1 MELLLLCWEF
11 FKTGLFAIGG
21 GMATIPFLTQMSE
34 AHPQWFT
41 MEMLANMI
49 AVSESTPGPIGVNM
63 ATYVGFVVYG
73 VPGAVLATFSLVLPA
88 FIVVILV
95 ARALY
100 KYRSSPL
107 VEAGFAGLRPAV
119 TGLIAAAG
127 YSVFSI
133 AVLPGGALDIRAT
146 ALFLLVFA
154 VTQWKKTSKVHPVVL
169 ITLSAV
175 IGVVFQA

>member
-21 GMATIPFLTQMSE
+21 GMATIPFLTKMSQS
-34 AHPQWFT
+34 HPQWFSL
-41 MEMLANMI
+41 EMLANMI

-63 ATYVGFVVYG
+63 ATYVGFVVGG
-73 VPGAVLATFSLVLPA
+73 VPGAALATFSLVLPA

-95 ARALY
+95 ARALS

-107 VEAGFAGLRPAV
+107 VEMGFAGLRPAV

-133 AVLPGGALDIRAT
+133 AILPGGALDIRA
-146 ALFLLVFA
+146 AVLFLLVFA
-154 VTQWKKTSKVHPVVL
+154 ATQWKKTSKVHPIAL

-175 IGVVFQA
+175 IGVLFEF